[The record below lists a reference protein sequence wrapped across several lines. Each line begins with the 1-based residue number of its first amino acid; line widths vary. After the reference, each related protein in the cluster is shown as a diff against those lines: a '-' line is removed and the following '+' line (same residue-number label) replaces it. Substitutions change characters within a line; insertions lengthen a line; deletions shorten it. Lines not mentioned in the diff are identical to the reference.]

1 MDRVAPASRMLD
13 IWSLSLERHYC
24 DFRWKLKINEEFFE
38 LYVQSDMPLLGVLR
52 DKLKPMPFVRFA
64 SED

>member
-1 MDRVAPASRMLD
+1 LD

-24 DFRWKLKINEEFFE
+24 DFRWKLKINEEFLE